1 MSAQTKTTAK
11 VTKTKAAP
19 AKKASEKAPKA
30 PTKVEKVTKKAIS
43 SKITKVS
50 TVSKTETLKISVKA
64 FEHRVVDEAV
74 KKIISAAKDTGSHT
88 VGPIPLPTKIE
99 KFTVNRSTFVNKN
112 AREQF
117 EIRRHRRILLINSP
131 TPETLETL
139 QKINLPSGVGVD
151 IAIISA

>member
-1 MSAQTKTTAK
+1 MSAQTQPAAKKTTAK
-11 VTKTKAAP
+11 KTT
-19 AKKASEKAPKA
+19 KAPKVA
-30 PTKVEKVTKKAIS
+30 S
-43 SKITKVS
+43 
-50 TVSKTETLKISVKA
+50 VSKQETLKISVKA
-64 FEHRVVDEAV
+64 FEHRIVDEAV

-131 TPETLETL
+131 TSETLETL
-139 QKINLPSGVGVD
+139 QKLNLPTGVGVD
-151 IAIISA
+151 IAVINT

>member
-1 MSAQTKTTAK
+1 MSAQTTTAAKKTTAK
-11 VTKTKAAP
+11 KTT
-19 AKKASEKAPKA
+19 KAPKVA
-30 PTKVEKVTKKAIS
+30 S
-43 SKITKVS
+43 
-50 TVSKTETLKISVKA
+50 VSKQETLKISVKA
-64 FEHRVVDEAV
+64 FEHRIVDEAV

-99 KFTVNRSTFVNKN
+99 KFTLNRSTFVNKN

-139 QKINLPSGVGVD
+139 QKLNLPTGVGVD
-151 IAIISA
+151 IAVISA

>member
-1 MSAQTKTTAK
+1 MSAQTKTAVKTSA
-11 VTKTKAAP
+11 TKTTTKSAKIPAA
-19 AKKASEKAPKA
+19 
-30 PTKVEKVTKKAIS
+30 
-43 SKITKVS
+43 SKQ
-50 TVSKTETLKISVKA
+50 ETLKISVKA
-64 FEHRVVDEAV
+64 FEHRIVDEAV

-139 QKINLPSGVGVD
+139 QKLNLPTGVGVD
-151 IAIISA
+151 IAVINA

>member
-1 MSAQTKTTAK
+1 MSAQTKTAAKKTTAK
-11 VTKTKAAP
+11 KTT
-19 AKKASEKAPKA
+19 KAPKVA
-30 PTKVEKVTKKAIS
+30 S
-43 SKITKVS
+43 
-50 TVSKTETLKISVKA
+50 VSKQETLKISVKA
-64 FEHRVVDEAV
+64 FEHRIVDEAV

-99 KFTVNRSTFVNKN
+99 KFTLNRSTFVNKN

-139 QKINLPSGVGVD
+139 QKLNLPTGVGVD
-151 IAIISA
+151 IAVISA

>member
-1 MSAQTKTTAK
+1 MSAQTKTAAKKTTAKKTTTKAKTAK
-11 VTKTKAAP
+11 VP
-19 AKKASEKAPKA
+19 A
-30 PTKVEKVTKKAIS
+30 
-43 SKITKVS
+43 
-50 TVSKTETLKISVKA
+50 VSKQETLKISVKA
-64 FEHRVVDEAV
+64 FEHRIVDEAV

-139 QKINLPSGVGVD
+139 QKLNLPTGVGVD
-151 IAIISA
+151 IAVINA

>member
-1 MSAQTKTTAK
+1 MSAQTKTAAKKTTAK
-11 VTKTKAAP
+11 KTT
-19 AKKASEKAPKA
+19 KAPKIA
-30 PTKVEKVTKKAIS
+30 S
-43 SKITKVS
+43 
-50 TVSKTETLKISVKA
+50 VSKQETLKISVKA
-64 FEHRVVDEAV
+64 FEHRIVDEAV

-99 KFTVNRSTFVNKN
+99 KFTLNRSTFVNKN

-139 QKINLPSGVGVD
+139 QKLNLPTGVGVD
-151 IAIISA
+151 IAVISA

>member
-1 MSAQTKTTAK
+1 MSAQTKTAAKKTTAKKTTTKAKTAK
-11 VTKTKAAP
+11 VP
-19 AKKASEKAPKA
+19 A
-30 PTKVEKVTKKAIS
+30 
-43 SKITKVS
+43 
-50 TVSKTETLKISVKA
+50 VSKQETLKISVKA
-64 FEHRVVDEAV
+64 FEHRIVDEAV

-117 EIRRHRRILLINSP
+117 EIRRHRRLLRINEP

-139 QKINLPSGVGVD
+139 QKLNLPSGVGVD
-151 IAIISA
+151 ISIVAA